1 MSAIFLDVSALE
13 APQPLQQALDALLQL
28 KPGDYLHFHHRM
40 RPCHLY
46 TYLAE
51 QGFTSDTRLGE
62 NGNCEVFI
70 WHEDDA
76 QAGRDACQAAAHFPP
91 WKEH

>member
-13 APQPLQQALDALLQL
+13 APQPLQRALDALSQL
-28 KPGDYLHFHHRM
+28 TPGDYLHFHHRM

-46 TYLAE
+46 GYLAE
-51 QGFTSDTRLGE
+51 QGFASDTRLDE

-70 WHEDDA
+70 WREDDTL
-76 QAGRDACQAAAHFPP
+76 AGRDACQAAAHFPP
-91 WKEH
+91 WKEL